1 MNLLYESLVNK
12 VPVIIQ
18 MAKGF
23 DAKGVVCGIQRKNNS
38 DDNEDFYITIKSTEN
53 SISKMYFW
61 FSNIDVFRFI

>member
-23 DAKGVVCGIQRKNNS
+23 DTKGVVCGIQRKNNS
-38 DDNEDFYITIKSTEN
+38 DDNEDFYITIKSTEK
-53 SISKMYFW
+53 SISKICFW
-61 FSNIDVFRFI
+61 VSNAEYFRFI